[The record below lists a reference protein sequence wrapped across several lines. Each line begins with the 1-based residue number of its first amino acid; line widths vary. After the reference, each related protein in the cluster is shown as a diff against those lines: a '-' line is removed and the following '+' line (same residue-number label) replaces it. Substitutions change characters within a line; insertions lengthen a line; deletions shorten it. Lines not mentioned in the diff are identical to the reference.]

1 MYSIIKNLDLSAK
14 GIWFPISV
22 GLLLLFFALF
32 MPKRKINW
40 LEFYITFGVV
50 GYVAWI
56 SDTVVGGMLDL
67 VDLGDPKITGLGEF
81 ASYSFIP
88 SSLSVIYLNYV
99 KKTNKWILVL
109 LFTLLSTLIEWIMI
123 QIGYL
128 KMKNWGFFIFS
139 IIAYL
144 IVFSVILPVHI
155 KVIKKNLLHNK

>member
-1 MYSIIKNLDLSAK
+1 VL
-14 GIWFPISV
+14 FPISV
-22 GLLLLFFALF
+22 GVFLLFFSLF
-32 MPKRKINW
+32 MPKRRINW

-56 SDTVVGGMLDL
+56 SDTIVGRMLDL
-67 VDLGDPKITGLGEF
+67 VDLGHPELTGLGEF
-81 ASYSFIP
+81 VSYSFIP

-99 KKTNKWILVL
+99 KTRNKWLLVL
-109 LFTLLSTLIEWIMI
+109 LFSLLSTLIEWGMI

-144 IVFSVILPVHI
+144 IVFGLILPIHI
-155 KVIKKNLLHNK
+155 KVIKKNLRPNK

>member
-1 MYSIIKNLDLSAK
+1 MHSIIQNLDLSTR
-14 GIWFPISV
+14 GVWFPTLV

-32 MPKRKINW
+32 MPKRRINW

-88 SSLSVIYLNYV
+88 SSLSVIYLNYA
-99 KKTNKWILVL
+99 KKTNKWTLVL
-109 LFTLLSTLIEWIMI
+109 LFTLVSTLIEWIMI

-128 KMKNWGFFIFS
+128 KIKNGGFFIFS

-144 IVFSVILPVHI
+144 GVFGVILPLHI
-155 KVIKKNLLHNK
+155 KVIKKNLLYNK